1 MNVEVRMFMDF
12 KKYLPS
18 DSINGKAEICLK
30 EGSTLEDLLK
40 TLGIPVNQPKIIV
53 INGIS
58 QGVSTKVGEQVLKEE
73 DVVSIFPPV
82 AGG

>member
-1 MNVEVRMFMDF
+1 MFIDL

-18 DSINGKAEICLK
+18 GSINGKATICLK
-30 EGSTLEDLLK
+30 GGSTLEDLLK
-40 TLGIPVNQPKIIV
+40 TLDIPANEPRIIV

-58 QGVSTKVGEQVLKEE
+58 QGVSTKVSEHILQEG

>member
-1 MNVEVRMFMDF
+1 MFMDF

-40 TLGIPVNQPKIIV
+40 TLGIPVNQPRIIV
-53 INGIS
+53 INGYPREYRLKW
-58 QGVSTKVGEQVLKEE
+58 VSRY
-73 DVVSIFPPV
+73 
-82 AGG
+82 